1 MKRILGIDYG
11 EVSVG
16 IAISDSLGITAQG
29 LDNLVINGSDKKF
42 FSGIRKLIQ
51 EYDVEEVV
59 IGYPKNMDGT
69 KSQKTEKVDELVV
82 GLEKLNIT
90 VHKWDERLTTVS
102 AYKTMRELKIS
113 QKQKNKVADKLAATY
128 ILEGYLNSIKWTD
141 IFSSF
146 LFVVY
151 TIQIY

>member
-11 EVSVG
+11 DVRVG
-16 IAISDSLGITAQG
+16 IAISDSLRITAQG

-69 KSQKTEKVDELVV
+69 KSEKTEKVDELVL
-82 GLEKLNIT
+82 GLEKLGLI
-90 VHKWDERLTTVS
+90 VHKWDERLTTVA
-102 AYKTMRELKIS
+102 AYKTMRELNIS
-113 QKQKNKVADKLAATY
+113 QKQKDKVADKLAATY
-128 ILEGYLNSIKWTD
+128 ILEGYLNSLK
-141 IFSSF
+141 
-146 LFVVY
+146 
-151 TIQIY
+151 